1 MGDERFEGGYGLL
14 VDIDASKVN
23 SKSVRIN
30 ISMPEALVK
39 HIDTFAK
46 KTAFKP
52 FSILSKNCRDGS
64 TLILKDYVYSPAKA
78 GLFYVSLNFKMVFLS
93 HHFNFYTPIIS
104 DH

>member
-14 VDIDASKVN
+14 VDIDSSKVN

-39 HIDTFAK
+39 HIDTVAK
-46 KTAFKP
+46 KTVFKL
-52 FSILSKNCRDGS
+52 FSILSKNCRDGP
-64 TLILKDYVYSPAKA
+64 TLILNNYVCSPTKA

-93 HHFNFYTPIIS
+93 HHFDFYTPIIS